1 MTYAIG
7 LTGGIGSGKTTVAK
21 LFAGKGITVIDT
33 DQLAREVT
41 QPGHP
46 ALDKIVEKFGAKILS
61 TDGTLN
67 RAALRKRI
75 FENTEERVWLEQL
88 LHPLIRAE
96 TKRQAEASTSPY
108 CIIVIPLLFETEANP
123 LINRVLVVDVAE
135 EDQILRTQNRDKIP
149 PEEIAAI
156 LKTQVAR
163 TFRLKKANDIIY
175 NDGTIEDLE
184 PQVEKLHQ
192 FYLTLV

>member
-1 MTYAIG
+1 MTYVVG

-33 DQLAREVT
+33 DQLAREIT
-41 QPGHP
+41 QPGYP

-88 LHPLIRAE
+88 LHPMIRAE
-96 TKRQAEASTSPY
+96 SKRQAEASISPY

-123 LINRVLVVDVAE
+123 LIDRVLVVDVPE

-156 LKTQVAR
+156 LKTQVTR

-175 NDGTIEDLE
+175 NDGNIEDLE